1 MLGFRRHSTCSGDT
15 ADRMPCSQL
24 VAAIAIA
31 MPSIIS
37 ERALG
42 RPGRSGRI
50 LQSGAEHVSAKA
62 LVFACPRLENQ

>member
-1 MLGFRRHSTCSGDT
+1 
-15 ADRMPCSQL
+15 MPCSQL
-24 VAAIAIA
+24 VAAVILYDGHAQLQR
-31 MPSIIS
+31 

-42 RPGRSGRI
+42 RSGRSGRG